1 VLPADTALQHGM
13 TQKATDRAVFYLCL
27 ARAFLP
33 PQEPAAYD
41 AIKLHLADDLGE
53 LAAALNYP
61 AADHLGNLR
70 QAVAKVSDHL
80 TLLQA
85 YSQLFLAPP
94 VPVTLNAGRY
104 LDGAVMG
111 RATVAIEKCYR
122 DAGLDRAGS
131 FHDLPDHVSLQLE
144 FVAYLCASEAT
155 GSTLAVN
162 ADDFLASFVHYWLPP
177 FVTALER
184 AGAQEA
190 PARIYLCLARL
201 LQVAV
206 DHDLRDYRPAHGK
219 WRAPRGEQA
228 GQVLA
233 PFPAA
238 KADPRR
244 ALARR

>member
-1 VLPADTALQHGM
+1 MPPAEAPRQHGM
-13 TQKATDRAVFYLCL
+13 TPKATDRAAFYLCL

-33 PQEPAAYD
+33 PQGPAAYD
-41 AIKLHLADDLGE
+41 AIKLHLADDLSD
-53 LAAALNYP
+53 LATTLNYP

-70 QAVAKVSDHL
+70 QEVAKVSDHL
-80 TLLQA
+80 ALLQA
-85 YSQLFLAPP
+85 YSRLFLAPP

-144 FVAYLCASEAT
+144 FVAYRCASEAT

-177 FVTALER
+177 FVAALEN
-184 AGAQEA
+184 ACGQNA
-190 PARIYLCLARL
+190 PARVYLCLARL
-201 LQVAV
+201 LQIAV
-206 DHDLRDYRPAHGK
+206 SHDLRDYRA
-219 WRAPRGEQA
+219 A
-228 GQVLA
+228 GS
-233 PFPAA
+233 AA
-238 KADPRR
+238 VAMK
-244 ALARR
+244 